1 MITRPRTIYTV
12 VEINCGVLY
21 DIVSFTDIEKAR
33 IACQRRIKTQGANVS
48 IKYFKNLGDAWSN
61 GDTDIFISENKLYK

>member
-1 MITRPRTIYTV
+1 MKPEIIYTA

-33 IACQRRIKTQGANVS
+33 IACQRRIKTQGVNVS

-61 GDTDIFISENKLYK
+61 GDIDIFITENKLYQ